1 MPEETVVDSL
11 GQRAAKQLR
20 KMADR
25 AQAAGSATRATWTLT
40 CSEIGE
46 IATNGL
52 AENIAKEIGKGC
64 RSIYVFSLSDD
75 CRADDARGAIM
86 SARAEKRDGR
96 AFPRVNATDLCA
108 ESRCLYVGSSRNTA
122 SRILQHF
129 GLGARQTYAMHLG
142 WWMCDLAGAVRL
154 DVYRY
159 GADTPDDMLPVL
171 EDQLAREL
179 RPMLGRRGSR

>member
-1 MPEETVVDSL
+1 MADETVVEGL

-20 KMADR
+20 TTAER
-25 AQAAGSATRATWTLT
+25 AEAIGSATHSYWTLT

-64 RSIYVFSLSDD
+64 RSIYAFSLSDE
-75 CRADDARGAIM
+75 CRPDEVRAAIEA
-86 SARAEKRDGR
+86 ARAEKRKER
-96 AFPRVNATDLCA
+96 AFARVNDADLCA
-108 ESRCLYVGSSRNTA
+108 DSRCLYVGSSLTTA
-122 SRILQHF
+122 KRFREHL
-129 GLGARQTYAMHLG
+129 GLGWKGTYAMHLG
-142 WWMCDLAGAVRL
+142 WWIGDLAGAVRL